1 LVKKLGEAKLTSKG
15 QLTVPLE
22 VRRFLKLGRGDY
34 VIFKE
39 DNGAVALAKAVLK
52 EV

>member
-1 LVKKLGEAKLTSKG
+1 MRVLGEAKIMPKG
-15 QLTVPLE
+15 QVTIPVGARRRFKLE
-22 VRRFLKLGRGDY
+22 VGDY

-39 DNGAVALAKAVLK
+39 DNGNLMLTKAVLK

>member
-1 LVKKLGEAKLTSKG
+1 LRILGEAKIMLKG
-15 QLTVPLE
+15 QVTIPVEARRKFKLE
-22 VRRFLKLGRGDY
+22 VGDY

-39 DNGAVALAKAVLK
+39 DNGNLILTKAVLK